1 MKTELLFQR
10 FISIIYLNE
19 KKTFGNSEKTA
30 QTGKLE
36 STFVYLA
43 GEAVLI
49 WGADVIIWGW
59 KDELTTI
66 VAVIKI
72 CLSATTYINK
82 CKILQ
87 YYYSLNFV
95 DHFEDCVVNLYF
107 VHVSTSARSTAVE
120 EAAVLQK
127 TSFYKTF

>member
-1 MKTELLFQR
+1 MDDAQQQTDSEASLTWKLSFFFKGSFLSFIWMKRKPLET
-10 FISIIYLNE
+10 
-19 KKTFGNSEKTA
+19 EKTA

-72 CLSATTYINK
+72 VY
-82 CKILQ
+82 LQ
-87 YYYSLNFV
+87 L
-95 DHFEDCVVNLYF
+95 H
-107 VHVSTSARSTAVE
+107 T
-120 EAAVLQK
+120 
-127 TSFYKTF
+127 